1 MLSAL
6 FCASFVHPFPWYTFS
21 INNRQELVGGKVNE
35 MKKSVLTV
43 MSYVLVA
50 VLASAATFGVMSL
63 TGNEDDYTKLEQLS
77 DLIQEKF
84 IGEADVTAMEDA
96 AAMGMIAALGDRWSH
111 YISAA
116 EYQAYQDQMNNSY
129 VGVGITIQ
137 LREDGYLDIVDVV
150 PGGPAD
156 GVGILAGD
164 ILIRADGADCAELGL
179 DGTRDRGEENTD
191 VSLTVKREGEEITF
205 EVTRAYFEVPV
216 VSYQLLE
223 DTVGYIAIE
232 NFDSRCADETI
243 AAIEDL
249 LSQGAT
255 ALLFDVRNNPGGYKT
270 ELCEVL
276 DYLLP
281 EGPLFRSEYYDG
293 TVKVDESGPEHL
305 DIPMGVLVNSESYSA
320 AEFFAAA
327 LREYDAAFVAGQQT
341 TGKGYFQQ
349 TYQLSD
355 GSAVGL
361 SVGKYTTPNGVSLAD
376 VGITP
381 DIEVEV
387 DEELF
392 WQIYYGNVEPEEDP
406 QIQAAMD
413 ALKVGNLP

>member
-1 MLSAL
+1 
-6 FCASFVHPFPWYTFS
+6 
-21 INNRQELVGGKVNE
+21 
-35 MKKSVLTV
+35 MKKKTLLLL
-43 MSYVLVA
+43 SYVLVA
-50 VLASAATFGVMSL
+50 ALASAATFGIVIL
-63 TGNEDDYTKLEQLS
+63 TAPEYNSTKLEQLS
-77 DLIQEKF
+77 ELIQEKF
-84 IGEADVTAMEDA
+84 IGEVDVTAMEDA
-96 AAMGMIAALGDRWSH
+96 AAVGMIDALGDRWSH

-116 EYQAYQDQMNNSY
+116 EYGAYKDQMNNAY
-129 VGVGITIQ
+129 VGVGITIM
-137 LREDGYLDIVDVV
+137 LREDGYMDVV
-150 PGGPAD
+150 EVVRGGPAEAA
-156 GVGILAGD
+156 GILEGD
-164 ILIRADGADCAELGL
+164 ILIAADGADCAELGIN
-179 DGTRDRGEENTD
+179 GTRDRVRGEERTS
-191 VSLTVKREGEEITF
+191 VALTVKREGEELTF

-216 VSYQLLE
+216 VAYRMLE
-223 DTVGYIAIE
+223 GDIGYIAIE
-232 NFDSRCADETI
+232 NFDSRCATESI

-249 LSQGAT
+249 MAQGAT

-270 ELCEVL
+270 ELCDLL

-293 TVKVDESGPEHL
+293 STQVDESDEAFL
-305 DIPMGVLVNSESYSA
+305 DLPMGVLVNRESYSA

-327 LREYDAAFVAGQQT
+327 LREYDAAFVAGEKT

-349 TYQLSD
+349 TYELDD

-361 SVGKYTTPNGVSLAD
+361 SVGKYTTPKGVSLAN

-381 DIEVEV
+381 DVEVEV

-406 QIQAAMD
+406 QILAAME

>member
-1 MLSAL
+1 
-6 FCASFVHPFPWYTFS
+6 
-21 INNRQELVGGKVNE
+21 
-35 MKKSVLTV
+35 MKKTVLTV
-43 MSYVLVA
+43 LSYILVA
-50 VLASAATFGVMSL
+50 VIAGGATFGIL
-63 TGNEDDYTKLEQLS
+63 TMTAPENNYTKLEELS

-84 IGEADVTAMEDA
+84 IGEADVTAMEDGA
-96 AAMGMIAALGDRWSH
+96 AVGMIEALGDRWSH
-111 YISAA
+111 YISAD
-116 EYQAYQDQMNNSY
+116 EYDAYLDQMNNAY

-137 LREDGYLDIVDVV
+137 LREEDGYLDIVQVI

-156 GVGILAGD
+156 GAGVLAGD
-164 ILIRADGADCAELGL
+164 ILVEADGADCAQLGL
-179 DGTRDRGEENTD
+179 DGTRDRVRGEENTT
-191 VSLTVKREGEEITF
+191 VSLTVDREGEKRTF

-216 VSYQLLE
+216 VSYQMLE

-249 LSQGAT
+249 LAQGAT

-270 ELCEVL
+270 ELCDVL

-293 TVKVDESGPEHL
+293 TVKVDESDAAHL

-327 LREYDAAFVAGQQT
+327 LKEYDAAFVAGEQT

-349 TYQLSD
+349 TYELSD

-361 SVGKYTTPNGVSLAD
+361 SVGKYTTPKGVSLAD

-392 WQIYYGNVEPEEDP
+392 WQIYYGNVEPMDDP
-406 QIQAAMD
+406 QILAAMD